1 MTITVTPETF
11 HFVSFDAPYTARIAA
26 RVATMLGLDD
36 IAIEVVVDES
46 SPLSRVFVDAAPDR
60 IVVTAH
66 SGALEDT
73 KRPTNQS
80 EQATT
85 LTLARALLRAR
96 DRIRGGFTDA
106 PADSALEFRQ
116 TAAWDAHIV
125 ARLSR
130 LGIAINKQ
138 AFLYNFRNRHG
149 FADTVDAIFE
159 TIWST
164 DETTWGELD
173 TLSARAASAGA

>member
-36 IAIEVVVDES
+36 IDIEVNIDET
-46 SPLSRVFVDAAPDR
+46 SPLQRVFVEVSPVR
-60 IVVTAH
+60 IVITPH

-73 KRPTNQS
+73 KRPTTQS

-85 LTLARALLRAR
+85 LTLARALLKAR
-96 DRIRGGFTDA
+96 DRIRGGFANA
-106 PADSALEFRQ
+106 PADEDLELRQ
-116 TAAWDAHIV
+116 VAAWDAHIV

-130 LGIAINKQ
+130 MDIAINKQ

-149 FADTVDAIFE
+149 FNDGSDRIFE
-159 TIWST
+159 TIWT
-164 DETTWGELD
+164 RD
-173 TLSARAASAGA
+173 TLTWDELESMSSTASSVA

>member
-11 HFVSFDAPYTARIAA
+11 HLVSFDAPYTARIAA
-26 RVATMLGLDD
+26 RVASMLGLDD
-36 IAIEVVVDES
+36 IDIEVNIDET
-46 SPLSRVFVDAAPDR
+46 SPLQRVFVDASPSR
-60 IVVTAH
+60 IVITPH

-85 LTLARALLRAR
+85 LTLARALLKAR
-96 DRIRGGFTDA
+96 DRIRGGFADA
-106 PADSALEFRQ
+106 PADDDLELRQ
-116 TAAWDAHIV
+116 VAAWDTHIV

-130 LGIAINKQ
+130 MDVAINKQ

-149 FADTVDAIFE
+149 FNDGADRAFDV
-159 TIWST
+159 IWSR
-164 DETTWGELD
+164 DEITWAELEA
-173 TLSARAASAGA
+173 LSSTAASVA

>member
-26 RVATMLGLDD
+26 RVAAMLGLDD
-36 IAIEVVVDES
+36 VDIEVNIDET
-46 SPLSRVFVDAAPDR
+46 SPLARVFVDASPER
-60 IVVTAH
+60 IVITPH

-85 LTLARALLRAR
+85 LALARALLKAR

-106 PADSALEFRQ
+106 PADENLELRQ
-116 TAAWDAHIV
+116 SAAWDAHIA

-130 LGIAINKQ
+130 MDIAINTQ
-138 AFLYNFRNRHG
+138 AYLYNFRNRHG
-149 FADTVDAIFE
+149 FNDGADRVFQ
-159 TIWST
+159 TIWSA
-164 DETTWGELD
+164 DNLTWAEMES
-173 TLSARAASAGA
+173 LSASAATQSA

>member
-11 HFVSFDAPYTARIAA
+11 HLVSFDAPYTARIAA

-36 IAIEVVVDES
+36 VDICVNVDET
-46 SPLSRVFVDAAPDR
+46 SPLQRVFVEVAPGT
-60 IVVTAH
+60 ITVTPH

-85 LTLARALLRAR
+85 LTLARALLKAR
-96 DRIRGGFTDA
+96 DRLRGGFADA
-106 PADSALEFRQ
+106 PADEDLELRQ
-116 TAAWDAHIV
+116 VAAWDAHIV

-130 LGIAINKQ
+130 MDIAINKQ

-149 FADTVDAIFE
+149 FNDGADHIFE
-159 TIWST
+159 TIWSR
-164 DETTWGELD
+164 DDLTWSELD
-173 TLSARAASAGA
+173 ALSVTAASVA